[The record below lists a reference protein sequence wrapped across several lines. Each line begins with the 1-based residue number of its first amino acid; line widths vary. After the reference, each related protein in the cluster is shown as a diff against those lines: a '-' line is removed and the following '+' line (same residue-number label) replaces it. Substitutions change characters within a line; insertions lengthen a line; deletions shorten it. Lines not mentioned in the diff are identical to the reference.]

1 MKNKLFVEYRNY
13 VKDNG
18 FHSVDDNSFK
28 FINEVYIRFLN
39 IGIERGDLTSP
50 QPFSIELYGDDYN
63 IPNKILREN
72 NFEFLFLEPTKR
84 FHKVISDLF
93 RKFLINDENIHEYV
107 FRIFRRPAYSRQ
119 DLPAFWG
126 ITLAKHDIN
135 LPKFEDSP
143 SDTELL
149 VGEYNG
155 QWSDEEQLIAK
166 KFLAYCVD
174 LDKPPTREHFLLF
187 FEDMDKRWATRA
199 SHARLLELWD
209 KRKEMGIL

>member
-1 MKNKLFVEYRNY
+1 MNNKLYVEYRNY
-13 VKDNG
+13 VEDNG

-28 FINEVYIRFLN
+28 FVNETYVRFLN
-39 IGIERGDLTSP
+39 IGIQRGDLTSP
-50 QPFSIELYGDDYN
+50 QPFSIELYGDEYN

-72 NFEFLFLEPTKR
+72 NFESLFLEPTKR

-93 RKFLINDENIHEYV
+93 KKFLINDENIHEYV

-119 DLPAFWG
+119 DLPAYWG
-126 ITLAKHDIN
+126 ITLVKHDIN
-135 LPKFEDSP
+135 LPKFESSP

-149 VGEYNG
+149 VGEHNG
-155 QWSDEEQLIAK
+155 FWSDEEQFFAK

-174 LDKPPTREHFLLF
+174 LDTPPSREHFLLF
-187 FEDMDKRWATRA
+187 FEDMDKRWTTRA

-209 KRKEMGIL
+209 RRKEMGIL

>member
-1 MKNKLFVEYRNY
+1 MKNKLFIEYRNY
-13 VKDNG
+13 VEDNG
-18 FHSVDDNSFK
+18 FHSVSNDSFK
-28 FINEVYIRFLN
+28 FINETYVRFLT

-50 QPFSIELYGDDYN
+50 QPFSVELYGDDYN

-72 NFEFLFLEPTKR
+72 NFESLYLEPTKR

-126 ITLAKHDIN
+126 ITLVKHDIN
-135 LPKFEDSP
+135 LSKFGSSP

-174 LDKPPTREHFLLF
+174 LDKPPTR
-187 FEDMDKRWATRA
+187 
-199 SHARLLELWD
+199 
-209 KRKEMGIL
+209 

>member
-39 IGIERGDLTSP
+39 IGIQRGDLTSP
-50 QPFSIELYGDDYN
+50 QPFHLQLYGDEYN

-72 NFEFLFLEPTKR
+72 DVDFLYLEPTKR

-93 RKFLINDENIHEYV
+93 IKFLINDENIHEYV

-126 ITLAKHDIN
+126 ISIAKHDKN
-135 LPKFEDSP
+135 LLKFTNSP
-143 SDTELL
+143 ADTELL
-149 VGEYNG
+149 VGEHNG
-155 QWSDEEQLIAK
+155 FWSEEEQIITK
-166 KFLAYCVD
+166 NFLEYCVD
-174 LDKPPTREHFLLF
+174 LDESPSFTHFVSMF
-187 FEDMDKRWATRA
+187 IDMDKRWATRA
-199 SHARLLELWD
+199 SRNRLHKLWGR
-209 KRKEMGIL
+209 RKEMGIL